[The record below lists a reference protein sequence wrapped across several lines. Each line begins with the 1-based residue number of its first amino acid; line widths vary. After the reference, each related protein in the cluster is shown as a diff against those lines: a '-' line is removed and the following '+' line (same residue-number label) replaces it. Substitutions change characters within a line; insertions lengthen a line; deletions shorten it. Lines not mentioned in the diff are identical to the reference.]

1 MLAPMATGID
11 SPRGVIAA
19 IAQELG
25 DRDRALSELERLL
38 DFDQTSLAAAR
49 QLAALAE
56 EAGDA
61 ARMALAYDRL
71 VGIDPFDPVP
81 HLAARPDGAGRRR
94 RRRGHPGCSRCALAA
109 GPVDRVSAHSDLAE
123 SHLLAGQPEQAK
135 RAALA
140 ALEMAPTYER
150 AQELLLRAIEA
161 EP

>member
-1 MLAPMATGID
+1 
-11 SPRGVIAA
+11 
-19 IAQELG
+19 
-25 DRDRALSELERLL
+25 
-38 DFDQTSLAAAR
+38 
-49 QLAALAE
+49 
-56 EAGDA
+56 
-61 ARMALAYDRL
+61 MALAYDRV

-81 HLAARPDGAGRRR
+81 HLALGRLALASGDAAVAIRELEV
-94 RRRGHPGCSRCALAA
+94 GLAA

-123 SHLLAGQPEQAK
+123 SYLLAGQPEQAR